1 MGSGRTL
8 ASHPSHARA
17 RDPDQPAGQVEEE
30 TAFSSSHQ
38 VGGRGP
44 GAFIG
49 CPRVNIF
56 IFVINDSPSLENCN
70 TCAYLK

>member
-38 VGGRGP
+38 CGRARARRLHWMP
-44 GAFIG
+44 TSQHFHF
-49 CPRVNIF
+49 R
-56 IFVINDSPSLENCN
+56 DQ
-70 TCAYLK
+70 